1 MGIFLLCV
9 MAHQKWAPGTP
20 ARYVRPPA
28 VAVQKGHTEVVE
40 LLEIYLK
47 PQMLWQLICENL
59 LPLGPDWTP
68 YTVLPHRLTGCC
80 QLLNGLHRITGK
92 AHGYRRG
99 TVSVG
104 RYEAFEMP
112 LNLLLIRL
120 FT

>member
-59 LPLGPDWTP
+59 LPLGNTSA
-68 YTVLPHRLTGCC
+68 YTVLLM
-80 QLLNGLHRITGK
+80 NGPSPYTGK
-92 AHGYRRG
+92 
-99 TVSVG
+99 T
-104 RYEAFEMP
+104 
-112 LNLLLIRL
+112 
-120 FT
+120 